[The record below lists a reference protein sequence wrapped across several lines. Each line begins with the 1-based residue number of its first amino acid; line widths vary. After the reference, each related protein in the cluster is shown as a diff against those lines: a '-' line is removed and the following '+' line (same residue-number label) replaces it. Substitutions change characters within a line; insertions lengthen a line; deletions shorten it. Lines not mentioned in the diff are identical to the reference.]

1 MHNGTKNFLWIAIAV
16 LFLAVLF
23 MSFKAG
29 AGGSSVSA
37 ISAATQ
43 SASSSAMVGGC

>member
-1 MHNGTKNFLWIAIAV
+1 MERRTIMWIIIAV

-23 MSFKAG
+23 TSFKAG
-29 AGGSSVSA
+29 AVGSSVST